1 MHVFKY
7 IKAPYQKPQE
17 GWGGRPSSLPCKRSV
32 NNRFQTLCQ
41 KILPSTAVSGF
52 HSESKNPNP
61 LPDIYTYMYVYI
73 DLCMCNTHKHTP
85 HMCFFFIHW
94 AFCMDFLLSLP
105 ESWPDIWEHLHT
117 DLSKLCTGLSKS
129 TMGQSEFQNYI
140 ALSGFQEGKWETFF
154 SFLDHREFWTF
165 WESLWT
171 SIKCDLFNVWIC
183 RRRGS
188 QINWA
193 NVEMD
198 LLPTPLQ
205 YNHISLSTSADNYWI
220 RHSKRWLTNRY
231 QANKDN
237 LPFF

>member
-1 MHVFKY
+1 M
-7 IKAPYQKPQE
+7 QKE
-17 GWGGRPSSLPCKRSV
+17 
-32 NNRFQTLCQ
+32 
-41 KILPSTAVSGF
+41 LPSTAFTEFTFTFISYWKQEF
-52 HSESKNPNP
+52 KSFARHM
-61 LPDIYTYMYVYI
+61 YTHV
-73 DLCMCNTHKHTP
+73 CNTHTP
-85 HMCFFFIHW
+85 HVHFFCIHRV
-94 AFCMDFLLSLP
+94 FCMDFLLSLP
-105 ESWPDIWEHLHT
+105 ESWPDTWEHLHT
-117 DLSKLCTGLSKS
+117 DLSNLCTGLSKS
-129 TMGQSEFQNYI
+129 TMGQSKFQNYI
-140 ALSGFQEGKWETFF
+140 ALSGFQEGKRETFFVFF

-205 YNHISLSTSADNYWI
+205 CNHISLSTSVDNYWI
-220 RHSKRWLTNRY
+220 RHSKRWLTNRN

-237 LPFF
+237 LPFFLPFSSKGI

>member
-1 MHVFKY
+1 M
-7 IKAPYQKPQE
+7 
-17 GWGGRPSSLPCKRSV
+17 
-32 NNRFQTLCQ
+32 
-41 KILPSTAVSGF
+41 
-52 HSESKNPNP
+52 
-61 LPDIYTYMYVYI
+61 
-73 DLCMCNTHKHTP
+73 CMCNTHHV
-85 HMCFFFIHW
+85 CAFFVFTGHSAWI
-94 AFCMDFLLSLP
+94 FCSPCL
-105 ESWPDIWEHLHT
+105 ESWPDTWEHLHT
-117 DLSKLCTGLSKS
+117 DLSKLCTGLPKS

-140 ALSGFQEGKWETFF
+140 ALSGFQEGKRGIFF

-183 RRRGS
+183 QRRGS

-205 YNHISLSTSADNYWI
+205 CNHISLSTSADNYWI
-220 RHSKRWLTNRY
+220 RHSKRWLTNRN

-237 LPFF
+237 LPFFLGIQRDSDLQQRSFMCSTTYRKY